1 MARQLYTARLEKK
14 ICLSE
19 SAQCYHFEFVVDE
32 LDKFDLEAGQFVS
45 LTAPDPAG
53 KQQTRAYS
61 LAAAANANRF
71 ELCINRVEGGFFSNY
86 IADLPVGG
94 TIQMHGPHG
103 HFVLNNPITDS
114 FLVATGTGIA
124 PMRAMAQ
131 WLFPE
136 NGPNRSN
143 GKQIHLFF
151 GTRYPTELYFHEYFT
166 ELEKK
171 HANFHYT
178 TTVSRAGEEWKG
190 NRGYVQKYISEVIE
204 AQAKEKGITL
214 PLVPPPDTTP
224 ASELKFDIYTYI
236 CGLNNMVSSVRDAL
250 TGYGWHKK
258 QIIFERYD

>member
-14 ICLSE
+14 VCLSE

-45 LTAPDPAG
+45 LIAQDPAG

-61 LAAAANANRF
+61 LAAAANGNRF

-94 TIQMHGPHG
+94 SIQMHGPHG
-103 HFVLNNPITDS
+103 HFVLNKPVTDS

-124 PMRAMAQ
+124 PMRAMTQ

-136 NGPNRSN
+136 NGPDRSE
-143 GKQIHLFF
+143 GREIHLFF

-171 HANFHYT
+171 HKNFHYT

-204 AQAKEKGITL
+204 AQARQKGIAL
-214 PLVPPPDTTP
+214 PMVPPPDSTP
-224 ASELKFDIYTYI
+224 ASELKFDQYTYI

-258 QIIFERYD
+258 QIIIERYD